1 MRGLNTLVY
10 LWSYAVHTRTIA
22 IMRYL
27 IMTIAIAAA
36 LQADAGCEN
45 STMEVHTSL
54 RRPIKVYVDGHTGS
68 NPPTVGVV
76 INNIPPG
83 MHQLQV
89 VEVGTSRYGQETH
102 STVYKG
108 NIDVRPSVYMDARVD
123 EYRGISIH
131 DTHVPCDQIGGGTAA
146 TSSASPSVT
155 QATPPAPVVP
165 DHMSDADLKK
175 LVTTITATKYE
186 TKKLDTLKATSTDL
200 QLATDQVRQLMNLFS
215 FESNKL
221 EVAKLLYDHTVDKE
235 NYSKLA
241 EGFNF
246 QANKDAFEKFL
257 SGK

>member
-1 MRGLNTLVY
+1 MR
-10 LWSYAVHTRTIA
+10 H
-22 IMRYL
+22 L
-27 IMTIAIAAA
+27 IMTLAVAAA
-36 LQADAGCEN
+36 MRATAGCEN

-54 RRPIKVYVDGHTGS
+54 RRPIKVYVDGHTGT
-68 NPPTVGVV
+68 NPPTVGVIV
-76 INNIPPG
+76 NNIPPG

-89 VEVGTSRYGQETH
+89 VEVGVNRYGQETH

-131 DTHVPCDQIGGGTAA
+131 DTHVPCDQTASAA
-146 TSSASPSVT
+146 TAIGTTTDTQSGSD
-155 QATPPAPVVP
+155 QATTQAPVVP
-165 DHMSDADLKK
+165 DHMSDADFKK

-186 TKKLDTLKATSTDL
+186 SKKLDTLKATSADL
-200 QLATDQVRQLMNLFS
+200 RLATDQVRQLMNLFS

-241 EGFNF
+241 AGFNF
-246 QANKDAFEKFL
+246 QANKDAFDKFL

>member
-1 MRGLNTLVY
+1 
-10 LWSYAVHTRTIA
+10 
-22 IMRYL
+22 MRYL

-68 NPPTVGVV
+68 NPPTVGVI

-83 MHQLQV
+83 MHKIQV
-89 VEVGTSRYGQETH
+89 VEVHTNRYGEQTH
-102 STVYKG
+102 TTVYNG
-108 NIDVRPSVYMDARVD
+108 NIDVKPSVYMDARVD

-131 DTHVPCDQIGGGTAA
+131 DTHVTCDQQALEPTGNA
-146 TSSASPSVT
+146 TVDNRQNPALQNESVT
-155 QATPPAPVVP
+155 APAPVAP
-165 DHMSDADLKK
+165 AIPAHMSDADFKK

-241 EGFNF
+241 AGFNF